1 MKDSEIKYQLSQRR
15 KKEIDQ
21 AVERLLRIKRKK
33 FRRNLINAPKHIIS
47 FGYKNIYR
55 YGKKKS
61 YRR

>member
-1 MKDSEIKYQLSQRR
+1 MKDSEIKYQLSPTR

-33 FRRNLINAPKHIIS
+33 FRRNLINTPRHIIS

-61 YRR
+61 

>member
-1 MKDSEIKYQLSQRR
+1 MKDSEIKYQLSPKR
-15 KKEIDQ
+15 KEEIDK

-33 FRRNLINAPKHIIS
+33 FSRNLISAPKNIIS

-61 YRR
+61 